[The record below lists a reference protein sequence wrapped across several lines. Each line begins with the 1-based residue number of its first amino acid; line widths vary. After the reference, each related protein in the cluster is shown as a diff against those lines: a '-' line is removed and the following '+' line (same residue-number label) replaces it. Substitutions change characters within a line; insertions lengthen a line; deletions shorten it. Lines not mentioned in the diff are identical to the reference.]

1 LWVITT
7 PYRLLANEYVKVQMS
22 QATRPWTIFSNHGI
36 VLLHV
41 AANPNITLRQ
51 LSDTLSITERQVF
64 RILKDLAVADMIQV
78 KRQGRCNCYVI
89 NPEAH
94 LRHPT
99 LSHIPLQRIIT
110 TVVPEL
116 TDRSE
121 APAKCPTET

>member
-1 LWVITT
+1 
-7 PYRLLANEYVKVQMS
+7 MS
-22 QATRPWTIFSNHGI
+22 QANRPWTIFSNHGL

-41 AANPNITLRQ
+41 AANPNSTLRE

-64 RILKDLAVADMIQV
+64 RILKDLAAADMLQV
-78 KRQGRCNCYVI
+78 KRQGRRNCYVI
-89 NPEAH
+89 NPAAH

-99 LSHIPLQRIIT
+99 LSHVALQRIIT

-116 TDRSE
+116 TGRSE